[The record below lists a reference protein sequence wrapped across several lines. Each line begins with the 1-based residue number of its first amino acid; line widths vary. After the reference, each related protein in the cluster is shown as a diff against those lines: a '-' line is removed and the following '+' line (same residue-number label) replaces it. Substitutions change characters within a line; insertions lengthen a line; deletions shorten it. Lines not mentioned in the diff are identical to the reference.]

1 MFSRRPKLP
10 IAKERK
16 KSSLADTMRLKIERP
31 VKLYKQP
38 RSTISAL
45 QQAPENTP
53 DHTIAVAQHPL
64 TFDLQKCALE
74 ESQTQSTHHQTI
86 VLRKSFTLPS
96 LHGLHGLHSHH
107 SLHGLQ
113 RGRTK
118 SSQEDTPARA
128 TFLCNEPH
136 TSRLD
141 P

>member
-10 IAKERK
+10 IAKGKK
-16 KSSLADTMRLKIERP
+16 KSSLADTMRLRIERP
-31 VKLYKQP
+31 VKLYEQP
-38 RSTISAL
+38 RSTIIAL

-53 DHTIAVAQHPL
+53 DHTIAVAHHPL

-74 ESQTQSTHHQTI
+74 ESQIQTTHHQTI
-86 VLRKSFTLPS
+86 VLRKSFTL
-96 LHGLHGLHSHH
+96 HG
-107 SLHGLQ
+107 LHGLQ

-118 SSQEDTPARA
+118 SSKEDTPVRT